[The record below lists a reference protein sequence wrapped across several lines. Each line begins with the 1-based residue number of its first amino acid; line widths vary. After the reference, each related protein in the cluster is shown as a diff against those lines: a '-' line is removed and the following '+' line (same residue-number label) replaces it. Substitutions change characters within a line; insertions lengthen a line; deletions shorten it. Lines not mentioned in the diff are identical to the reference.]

1 MRAPHAELLGL
12 KHAFEAGQIASRQ
25 YVDLVS
31 GDYPT
36 TAADSSDQSKMLPE
50 ETESTPAQSHSERHK
65 GPESPIPAPVS
76 DAAPSAPVVDSG
88 FDDDVVDE
96 PSTVV
101 DKSPADESTYGPVR
115 RRVHGKNGPQAFY
128 RPSPMRPDD
137 FSEMMEETM
146 PRLEEQVIQ
155 DSAAIDSSMQSSSP
169 RGTGS
174 KRAHSP
180 DQSEAQG
187 PSQVPRTDAASA
199 AGESSRPASEVLS
212 CSKHVSQL
220 SRADQDE
227 LVNMFHKGTPI
238 EVMLASYMQKK
249 SSKEIPHVNQEP
261 EQQRKIDGAELAEWH
276 VIEGKHAGRLVL
288 GEEAQQVRQKLA
300 H

>member
-1 MRAPHAELLGL
+1 
-12 KHAFEAGQIASRQ
+12 
-25 YVDLVS
+25 
-31 GDYPT
+31 
-36 TAADSSDQSKMLPE
+36 
-50 ETESTPAQSHSERHK
+50 
-65 GPESPIPAPVS
+65 
-76 DAAPSAPVVDSG
+76 
-88 FDDDVVDE
+88 
-96 PSTVV
+96 
-101 DKSPADESTYGPVR
+101 
-115 RRVHGKNGPQAFY
+115 
-128 RPSPMRPDD
+128 MRPDD

-180 DQSEAQG
+180 DQSETQG